1 MSYLGA
7 KLLNFY
13 DNSKLSNVKYST
25 FSKKNLELRNKC
37 PIFAVSFLI
46 SSFTKSLVEV
56 GSVLHQPHFFK
67 KNLVVC
73 QKMRTF
79 AADNSK
85 LFTFNNNKTPIE
97 TSFT

>member
-1 MSYLGA
+1 MPY
-7 KLLNFY
+7 FC
-13 DNSKLSNVKYST
+13 
-25 FSKKNLELRNKC
+25 R
-37 PIFAVSFLI
+37 IFLI
-46 SSFTKSLVEV
+46 SNFTKSLVEV
-56 GSVLHQPHFFK
+56 GSVMHQPHFFK